1 MKTTLLSLITFSIF
15 IYSCKTSISEA
26 TEIPQ
31 MVGNDTDANGC
42 KGSAGYV
49 YSVIKAKC
57 IRAFEE
63 GIEFHNKDFSQS
75 AYVVLSDDRQ
85 EAEVFL
91 PLETTINEC
100 ILQRLDDK
108 QLYLNKHRTMEIVK
122 SENEFILS
130 YKKEQF
136 VVRRTEDVDSLL
148 LAR

>member
-15 IYSCKTSISEA
+15 IYSCKTSFSEA
-26 TEIPQ
+26 TESPQ

>member
-1 MKTTLLSLITFSIF
+1 MKTTLLSFLSLSF
-15 IYSCKTSISEA
+15 IVLSCKTAVIETSDG
-26 TEIPQ
+26 PQ
-31 MVGNDTDANGC
+31 IVGNDVDANGC

-75 AYVVLSDDRQ
+75 AYVVLSNDKK

-91 PLETTINEC
+91 PIETTINEC

-108 QLYLNKHRTMEIVK
+108 KLYVNKHGTMEITK
-122 SENEFILS
+122 SESEFVLTF
-130 YKKEQF
+130 KKEQF
-136 VVRRTEDVDSLL
+136 VLRRTEDMDSLL
-148 LAR
+148 LNN

>member
-1 MKTTLLSLITFSIF
+1 MKPKLLALFTISIF
-15 IYSCKTSISEA
+15 IYSCKSTVIESNDG
-26 TEIPQ
+26 PQ
-31 MVGNDTDANGC
+31 IVGNDADANGC
-42 KGSAGYV
+42 KASAGYV

-75 AYVVLSDDRQ
+75 AYVVLSDNKQ

-91 PLETTINEC
+91 PLETSINEC
-100 ILQRLDDK
+100 ILQRMDDK

-122 SENEFILS
+122 SESEFILS

-148 LAR
+148 LNF